1 MSTRAVI
8 TGLGVVSPVGN
19 TVDTFWN
26 SLCEGKSGIGP
37 ITHFDASEYRTRIAG
52 QAEDVVPEGM
62 TAKDLNRMD
71 RYSVFAVEACD
82 QAWKQSGLRIEELDP
97 FRCGAVFGSGIGG
110 IGTIAEEV
118 IRLHEGGPR
127 RVSPFMIPK
136 GIASMGAGNVAIRL
150 GLRGP
155 NKSIVTACASANHC
169 IGEAASLIQRG
180 KADVIVAGGAEA
192 PVIPFGVA
200 GFISM
205 RAMST
210 RNDAP
215 EQASRPFD
223 KDRDG
228 FVLGEGAG
236 ALVIE
241 SEEHAKARGAEILA
255 EVGGMGE
262 TCDAFHL
269 VAPREDGS
277 GAARAIQFALE
288 DAGIQ
293 PEDIDYF
300 NAHGTSTR
308 YNEVAEAKSLRT
320 VFGDDMPLVSSTKSM
335 TGHLL
340 GAASAIEAIAC
351 IQSIRS
357 GVIPP
362 SINFETP
369 DPECEVNLV
378 ANEARE
384 ADVAIAL
391 SNALGFGGHNAALI
405 LRRYV

>member
-8 TGLGVVSPVGN
+8 TGLGIVSPVGN

-52 QAEDVVPEGM
+52 QADDVTPEGM

-97 FRCGAVFGSGIGG
+97 FRCGVVFGSGIGG
-110 IGTIAEEV
+110 IGTIADEV
-118 IRLHEGGPR
+118 VRLHEGGPR

-136 GIASMGAGNVAIRL
+136 GIASMAAGNVAIRL

-169 IGEAASLIQRG
+169 IGEAASLIRLG

-192 PVIPFGVA
+192 PVVPFGVA

-320 VFGDDMPLVSSTKSM
+320 VFGDNMPLVSSTKSM

-391 SNALGFGGHNAALI
+391 SNALGFGGHNAALV

>member
-8 TGLGVVSPVGN
+8 TGLGIVSPVGN

-52 QAEDVVPEGM
+52 QADDVTPEGM

-97 FRCGAVFGSGIGG
+97 FRCGVVFGSGIGG
-110 IGTIAEEV
+110 IGTIADEV
-118 IRLHEGGPR
+118 VRLHEGGPR

-136 GIASMGAGNVAIRL
+136 GIASMAAGNVAIRL

-169 IGEAASLIQRG
+169 IGEAASLIRLG

-192 PVIPFGVA
+192 PVVPFGVA

-391 SNALGFGGHNAALI
+391 SNALGFGGHNAALV

>member
-52 QAEDVVPEGM
+52 QADDVTPEGM

-118 IRLHEGGPR
+118 VRLHEGGPR

-136 GIASMGAGNVAIRL
+136 GIASMAAGNVAIRL

-169 IGEAASLIQRG
+169 IGEAASLIRLG

-320 VFGDDMPLVSSTKSM
+320 VFGDNMPLVSSTKSM

-384 ADVAIAL
+384 ADVAITL
-391 SNALGFGGHNAALI
+391 SNALGFGGHNAALV